1 MERTNGA
8 MSKTTTEVGGVIDSR
23 HFGLSKFNYIFDNFA
38 TTPQTPNTETK
49 KANARMMWEMVED
62 VFQGIRTVMSTS
74 GRARSGSFR
83 LTWSSAVLQFWEV
96 KMLLL

>member
-49 KANARMMWEMVED
+49 KANPRMMWEMVDTEE
-62 VFQGIRTVMSTS
+62 
-74 GRARSGSFR
+74 
-83 LTWSSAVLQFWEV
+83 EV
-96 KMLLL
+96 IESLELLITKRKLKVYEPNTKRKSRRIS